1 MSGPLAE
8 AQALHEAGDLAAA
21 ERVYR
26 AVADKD
32 PAFADALIGLATI
45 EMQRARPK
53 EALQLAE
60 EARERHPSSG
70 AHAAV
75 GAARLALG
83 RAEDAAAAY
92 EAAIAADPEQAEAY
106 FGLGSALRAL
116 DRNEEALACYGRALA
131 IDPDYPEAMVG
142 RAQTLAALKR
152 HEEARDGFAAALD
165 FDPEFVE
172 ARCGLAAVL
181 AELDEPEEAEREFR
195 LGLAVNPD
203 HVPALIDFSLLLR
216 RQNRPR
222 EALPL
227 LRRALAHQPDDADLQ
242 LALAETLE
250 ECGELVE
257 AQEILERMA
266 EHAPRSARTL
276 YAALRD
282 RRAEPGD
289 PLVERVLALAN
300 DLPRLTRGERIFVH
314 FALGK
319 ALAEMGEPEQAFA
332 HLIEGNALRRQ
343 EIEYNERL
351 VLGAFDRIRSSFAGY
366 LAPARPVLGAPTVKP
381 IFIIGMPRSGSTL
394 IEQVLASH
402 PLVHG
407 GGERTDFLAAM
418 RTVGLDSAPGANYPD
433 SVQGTSPLDIRA
445 LGMDY
450 LRRVSAA
457 AGQASFITDKS
468 TVNFSAVGL
477 IYMAVPGARFIHS
490 LRDPIDTCL
499 SCFSKLFTA
508 DVPFAFDLA
517 EIGRY
522 YAAYERV
529 MAHWRGVLPSG
540 AMLEVRY
547 EEIVADLEGQA
558 RRMLDYCGLPWDPAV
573 LDFHRSARPV
583 RTASLRQVRQPIY
596 RSSVGRWRPDE
607 TVLRPLTEALA
618 NRG

>member
-1 MSGPLAE
+1 
-8 AQALHEAGDLAAA
+8 
-21 ERVYR
+21 
-26 AVADKD
+26 
-32 PAFADALIGLATI
+32 
-45 EMQRARPK
+45 
-53 EALQLAE
+53 
-60 EARERHPSSG
+60 
-70 AHAAV
+70 
-75 GAARLALG
+75 
-83 RAEDAAAAY
+83 
-92 EAAIAADPEQAEAY
+92 
-106 FGLGSALRAL
+106 
-116 DRNEEALACYGRALA
+116 
-131 IDPDYPEAMVG
+131 
-142 RAQTLAALKR
+142 
-152 HEEARDGFAAALD
+152 
-165 FDPEFVE
+165 
-172 ARCGLAAVL
+172 
-181 AELDEPEEAEREFR
+181 
-195 LGLAVNPD
+195 
-203 HVPALIDFSLLLR
+203 
-216 RQNRPR
+216 
-222 EALPL
+222 
-227 LRRALAHQPDDADLQ
+227 
-242 LALAETLE
+242 
-250 ECGELVE
+250 
-257 AQEILERMA
+257 
-266 EHAPRSARTL
+266 
-276 YAALRD
+276 
-282 RRAEPGD
+282 
-289 PLVERVLALAN
+289 VLALAN
-300 DLPRLTRGERIFVH
+300 DLPRLTRGECIFVH

-394 IEQVLASH
+394 IEQVLASL

-433 SVQGTSPLDIRA
+433 SVPGTSPLDIRA

-457 AGQASFITDKS
+457 AGEASFVTDKS

-529 MAHWRGVLPSG
+529 MAHWRGVLPLG

-547 EEIVADLEGQA
+547 EDLVADLEGQA

-583 RTASLRQVRQPIY
+583 RTASLRQVRLPIY